1 MHHWANRS
9 IICDPRSRQHYDQL
23 RAAGHHHARAVRG
36 LADRLLGLLIAM
48 LKNGERYDSTRRM
61 PQDPSLRHPTTL
73 KAVAV
78 QAESGFK
85 VSGRNPF
92 FQ

>member
-1 MHHWANRS
+1 MPSGNITPIDLPPGRG
-9 IICDPRSRQHYDQL
+9 IICDSRSRQHYDQL

-61 PQDPSLRHPTTL
+61 PLDPPAPTH
-73 KAVAV
+73 
-78 QAESGFK
+78 
-85 VSGRNPF
+85 NP
-92 FQ
+92 